1 MEIWSSQGGTRPM
14 PHFWLV
20 IGAILEIKLVHT
32 LVHNLVQMAPHA
44 F

>member
-1 MEIWSSQGGTRPM
+1 MEIWSSQGGTRLM
-14 PHFWLV
+14 PQFWLI

>member
-1 MEIWSSQGGTRPM
+1 MEIWSSQGGTQSMR
-14 PHFWLV
+14 HFWLV